1 MIKHLKNIPCLITLL
16 AVLLLQSC
24 TALRPSTDLSVSTDR
39 SAIEFLQNRS
49 ESIDGL
55 KAELNLNPSD
65 ITIPS
70 IDAYLSYEKKGVF
83 RLIGLSSAGF
93 TLFDIKVKDGVVTG
107 LVENF
112 PVNET
117 FALNTLMEVIDFHGS
132 DSSGEFSWF
141 VEEYRNYYVVNQLRS
156 YGGVSYPLR
165 RWWIDKSEM
174 LIVKKELYSD
184 TPDKHGVRLFEALYR
199 DFKPVND
206 IMTPFEIIIRTGSG
220 KKAGKVR
227 FKKIE
232 YYEDKK

>member
-24 TALRPSTDLSVSTDR
+24 STLRSSTDLSVSTDG
-39 SAIEFLQNRS
+39 SAVAFLQNRS
-49 ESIDGL
+49 GSIKGL

-93 TLFDIKVKDGVVTG
+93 TLFDIKVQDGVVTG
-107 LVENF
+107 PVDNF

-117 FALNTLMEVIDFHGS
+117 FALNNLMEVIDFYGS

-141 VEEYRNYYVVNQLRS
+141 VE
-156 YGGVSYPLR
+156 
-165 RWWIDKSEM
+165 
-174 LIVKKELYSD
+174 
-184 TPDKHGVRLFEALYR
+184 
-199 DFKPVND
+199 
-206 IMTPFEIIIRTGSG
+206 
-220 KKAGKVR
+220 
-227 FKKIE
+227 
-232 YYEDKK
+232 